1 MKDTLEYSSEFIKL
15 SEIEIKML
23 NPLVW
28 AYVGDAV
35 YEMYVRS
42 FIISD
47 TKPNSAE
54 LHRKSIKYVKA
65 SAQSAHLE
73 LIKEILN
80 EEEQD
85 IVRRGR
91 NSKSNHLPKNA
102 NVIDYRRATA
112 FEALIGYL
120 YLLKRYER
128 LFEIIKIVLKAE

>member
-1 MKDTLEYSSEFIKL
+1 MKDTLDYSSELIKL

-28 AYVGDAV
+28 AYVGDSV

-47 TKPNSAE
+47 TKPSSAE
-54 LHRKSIKYVKA
+54 LHKKSIKFVKA

-73 LIKEILN
+73 LIIGSLT
-80 EEEQD
+80 EEEKD

-91 NSKSNHLPKNA
+91 NSKANHLPKNA
-102 NVIDYRRATA
+102 DVIDYRRATA

-120 YLLKRYER
+120 YLMKRHDR
-128 LFEIIKIVLKAE
+128 LFEIIKLILKAE